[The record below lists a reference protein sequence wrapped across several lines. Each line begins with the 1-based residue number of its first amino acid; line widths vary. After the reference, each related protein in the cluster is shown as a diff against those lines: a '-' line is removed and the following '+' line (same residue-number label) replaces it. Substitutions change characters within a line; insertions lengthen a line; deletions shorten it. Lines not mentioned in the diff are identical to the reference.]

1 MAARLLEG
9 RTALVTGSSQGI
21 GFGCARRLLEHGAR
35 VTIVAR
41 TVTKLEEAAQSLRA
55 EIPGARIDF
64 KACDVMVEADVA
76 AAVAAAVG
84 ETGHLDIAVSNAG
97 SAAPGPI
104 LRLTTDDWNF
114 ACRMNI
120 MAHAFVIKHA
130 GLAMKERGGS
140 IVTISSV
147 AGFMVAKW
155 LATYSTTKAAVEMLT
170 QCAALELAPFQIR
183 VNCIRP
189 GYVPTPGTEL
199 GFSDALKQRCLA
211 DTPLGRPGRPEDI
224 GDAVVFLA
232 SDLSRWLTGQVFGVD
247 GGMGV
252 KLNEDFEDLA
262 RLMYGNEV
270 VDDCLGLNRK

>member
-1 MAARLLEG
+1 MTRLLEG
-9 RTALVTGSSQGI
+9 RTALVTGGSQGI
-21 GFGCARRLLEHGAR
+21 GLGCARRLLEHGAR

-41 TVTKLEEAAQSLRA
+41 TIAKLEEAAQQLRA

-76 AAVAAAVG
+76 AAVAAAAG
-84 ETGHLDIAVSNAG
+84 KTGHLDVAVSNVG
-97 SAAPGPI
+97 SASPGPL
-104 LRLTTDDWNF
+104 LRMTADDWDY
-114 ACRMNI
+114 ACRINI
-120 MAHAFVIKHA
+120 MANAFVIKCA
-130 GLAMKERGGS
+130 ALAMRKRGGS
-140 IVTISSV
+140 IITISSI
-147 AGFMVAKW
+147 AGSMVEKW

-199 GFSDALKQRCLA
+199 GYSEALKQRCIV
-211 DTPLGRPGRPEDI
+211 DTPLGRSGQPEDI

-262 RLMYGNEV
+262 RLIYGNEV
-270 VDDCLGLNRK
+270 MDDCMNIKPK

>member
-1 MAARLLEG
+1 MTRLLEG
-9 RTALVTGSSQGI
+9 RTALVTGGSQGI
-21 GFGCARRLLEHGAR
+21 GLGCARRLLEHGAR

-41 TVTKLEEAAQSLRA
+41 TIAKLEEAAQQLRA

-76 AAVAAAVG
+76 AAVAAAAG
-84 ETGHLDIAVSNAG
+84 ETGHLDVAVSNVG
-97 SAAPGPI
+97 SASPGPL
-104 LRLTTDDWNF
+104 LRMTADDWDY
-114 ACRMNI
+114 ACRINI
-120 MAHAFVIKHA
+120 MANAFVIKRA
-130 GLAMKERGGS
+130 ALAMRERGGS

-147 AGFMVAKW
+147 AGSMVEKW

-199 GFSDALKQRCLA
+199 GYSEALKQRCIV

-262 RLMYGNEV
+262 RLIYSNEV
-270 VDDCLGLNRK
+270 MDDCLGLKRK

>member
-21 GFGCARRLLEHGAR
+21 GFGCAKRLLEYGAR

-41 TVTKLEEAAQSLRA
+41 TVTKLEEATQSLRA
-55 EIPGARIDF
+55 EIPAARIDF
-64 KACDVMVEADVA
+64 KQCDVMVEADVA
-76 AAVAAAVG
+76 AAVAAAAD
-84 ETGHLDIAVSNAG
+84 ENGHLDIAVSNAG
-97 SAAPGPI
+97 SASPGPI

-114 ACRMNI
+114 VCRMNI

-147 AGFMVAKW
+147 AGFTVAKW

-189 GYVPTPGTEL
+189 GYVPTPGMEL
-199 GFSDALKQRCLA
+199 GSSDALKQRCIA

-252 KLNEDFEDLA
+252 RLNEDFEDLA

-270 VDDCLGLNRK
+270 VDDCLGLKRK